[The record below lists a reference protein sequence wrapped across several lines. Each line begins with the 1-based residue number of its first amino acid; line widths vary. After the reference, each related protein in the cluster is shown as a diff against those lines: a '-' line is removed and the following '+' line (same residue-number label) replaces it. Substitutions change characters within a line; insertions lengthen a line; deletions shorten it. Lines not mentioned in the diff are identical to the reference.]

1 MNQNISLNIYVMSY
15 HRATLTT
22 SYKNF
27 HKCTYVVREEDAES
41 YREVGIEDMLVIPND
56 AKLRNGDPINGFMS
70 TFYWILENTPEEVVC
85 ICDDDILS
93 YHYRSAKNTNV
104 NITYEDFK
112 DRIED
117 ELVRLAQIL
126 VDLRLGF
133 LATNPLLTPYSF
145 VREFD
150 TVGSPGSTRIVNKAE
165 FKAKYSN
172 RDEANSDVDMV
183 MQELIANRIILRSSY
198 FLTQTLPN
206 LKTSGGTANNK
217 QIQDTLH
224 LAMKNKWGM
233 YYQYD
238 EKKSISRIK
247 VKR

>member
-1 MNQNISLNIYVMSY
+1 MSQSISFNIYVMSY
-15 HRATLTT
+15 HRANITT

-27 HKCTYVVREEDAES
+27 HNCTYVIRKEDEED
-41 YREVGIEDMLVIPND
+41 YRRVGIEKILVIPSN
-56 AKLRNGDPINGFMS
+56 AKLQNGDPINGFMS

-85 ICDDDILS
+85 ICDDDIKA
-93 YHYRSAKNTNV
+93 YHYRSDKNI
-104 NITYEDFK
+104 NINSTYEDYR

-117 ELVRLAQIL
+117 ELVRLAQI
-126 VDLRLGF
+126 VFDLKLGI

-145 VREFD
+145 VKEFD
-150 TVGSPGSTRIVNKAE
+150 IVGAPGSTRIVNKAE

-172 RDEANSDVDMV
+172 YDKANSDVDMII
-183 MQELIANRIILRSSY
+183 QELMTNRIILRCSY
-198 FLTQTLPN
+198 FLTETLPN
-206 LKTSGGTANNK
+206 LKTRGGTENTK
-217 QIQDTLH
+217 GIQDNLH

-233 YYQYD
+233 YYEYD